1 LQGELS
7 DCLGLLVVI
16 PESRDWAEDPL
27 ALFSSCA
34 GCLDS
39 VFKGLR
45 EGEGV
50 GGGVLWGGHVRDA
63 SLLSVFGR
71 RKRGRKGLGGV
82 ARGRKGFTGD

>member
-1 LQGELS
+1 MLGELS

-34 GCLDS
+34 SCLDS

-50 GGGVLWGGHVRDA
+50 GGGVL
-63 SLLSVFGR
+63 
-71 RKRGRKGLGGV
+71 
-82 ARGRKGFTGD
+82 